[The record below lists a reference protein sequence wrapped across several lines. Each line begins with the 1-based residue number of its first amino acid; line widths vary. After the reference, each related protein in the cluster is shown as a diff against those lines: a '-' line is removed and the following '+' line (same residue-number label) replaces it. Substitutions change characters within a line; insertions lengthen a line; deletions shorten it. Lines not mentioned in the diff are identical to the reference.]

1 MLKSYSAFRP
11 RLLIW
16 TALLLFAAAHGS
28 LYAEDCERDYRQ
40 IKLCFDIYTNY
51 EIEVECRTLAQGRF
65 KMELTE
71 TASGAR
77 LVALAG
83 RIAEDGRHCSVTTE
97 PFAQAL
103 YTQLTE
109 SDYAAWLRF
118 LRDECK
124 ALKQTPTSTAST
136 TTSRPVEALR

>member
-1 MLKSYSAFRP
+1 MTRA
-11 RLLIW
+11 RLAS
-16 TALLLFAAAHGS
+16 ALLLLAVVLLLTSPAVQAAQ
-28 LYAEDCERDYRQ
+28 DCERDYRQ
-40 IKLCFDIYTNY
+40 IKLWYDIYTNY

-83 RIAEDGRHCSVTTE
+83 RNAEDGRHCSVTTE

-124 ALKQTPTSTAST
+124 ALKQSP
-136 TTSRPVEALR
+136 RD